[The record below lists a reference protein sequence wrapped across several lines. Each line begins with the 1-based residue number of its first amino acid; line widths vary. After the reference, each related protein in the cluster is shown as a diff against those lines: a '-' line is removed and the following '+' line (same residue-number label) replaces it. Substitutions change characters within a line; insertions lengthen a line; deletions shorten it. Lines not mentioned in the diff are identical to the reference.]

1 MNLYI
6 FKLNA
11 LLEAVAEL
19 TGTGCV
25 WKISRNGRPEIRL
38 PWPVRIHDAPF
49 CRMIKSRCGALS
61 RCKLNDAKE
70 LSLLAEKFPA
80 EFGHCCHA
88 GAFEFAIP
96 IRNRF
101 GWILGMVLCGP
112 FRPPASTDA
121 RFDGLPEWR
130 PEQGKPLA
138 TLVEHAFRPV
148 VEQLYDTTGDAV
160 RDLRITRAI
169 EYVRNHLDRPIPI
182 REVAAL
188 CFLSSSRF
196 SHVFRRE
203 CGIDFTAFVL
213 KLRLELACNLLANT
227 DLSIGEIASSSGFCN
242 QSHFGAI
249 FRREK
254 GLSPAAY
261 RRANTIDDI

>member
-130 PEQGKPLA
+130 PDQGKPLA
-138 TLVEHAFRPV
+138 TLV
-148 VEQLYDTTGDAV
+148 
-160 RDLRITRAI
+160 
-169 EYVRNHLDRPIPI
+169 
-182 REVAAL
+182 
-188 CFLSSSRF
+188 
-196 SHVFRRE
+196 
-203 CGIDFTAFVL
+203 
-213 KLRLELACNLLANT
+213 
-227 DLSIGEIASSSGFCN
+227 
-242 QSHFGAI
+242 
-249 FRREK
+249 
-254 GLSPAAY
+254 
-261 RRANTIDDI
+261 